1 MRIFALLATLALFG
15 LMPFAA
21 SAQQRAPSPPQAPAA
36 QSADSI
42 NYNKILAI
50 GAGVVVG
57 AVVFE
62 SVAVGDAMVLVG
74 GVAGGLIG
82 AWWYENSGDPR
93 LNIRQSAAM
102 TIAYDGEPVAQSY

>member
-1 MRIFALLATLALFG
+1 MRNIALLAMLVLFG

-21 SAQQRAPSPPQAPAA
+21 SAQQRAPAAPPAQAQA
-36 QSADSI
+36 ADSV

-74 GVAGGLIG
+74 GVAGGLLG
-82 AWWYENSGDPR
+82 AWWYENAGDPR

-102 TIAYDGEPVAQSY
+102 TIAYDGEPAAQSY